1 MCCAASLLRGRCGR
15 FWATCTAWYI
25 GVDGGGRQVVRF
37 AHSLS
42 SCFQGDRGETVA
54 ALLTDEHA
62 PDAESVGKQASKGPL
77 GRSPGQLA
85 WLRFKR
91 DRVGVVS
98 AVVVL
103 FFFLVGFGA
112 PLIALLHGRDPYTPY
127 ATTGN
132 GLLTDTG
139 FPIKPNGGIDG
150 NFWFGIEPH
159 TGRDVFMVLVYG
171 IRTSL
176 LISLAVVLLTTIIG
190 TILGVTAG
198 YVGGRTD
205 YVISRIT
212 DTLLSIP
219 STLFMLAFMP
229 VAWASY
235 QATGQEVPVWVRAV
249 SIIGM
254 LTLFGWTRNA
264 RLLRGQVF
272 SLREREFVEAAKVTG
287 AGPGRIIFR
296 ELLPNLWTPILVLAT
311 LDLPTYVT
319 AEAALSFLGVGITD
333 PTPDWG
339 VMVQNGSGLISS
351 DITYLVFPG
360 IGMIIFVLAFNLLGD
375 SVRDALDPKGSR

>member
-1 MCCAASLLRGRCGR
+1 M
-15 FWATCTAWYI
+15 AT
-25 GVDGGGRQVVRF
+25 
-37 AHSLS
+37 
-42 SCFQGDRGETVA
+42 
-54 ALLTDEHA
+54 LLTEELS
-62 PDAESVGKQASKGPL
+62 PDVVPTAKGGPL
-77 GRSPGQLA
+77 GRSPRQLA

-91 DRVGVVS
+91 DKTGLVAG
-98 AVVVL
+98 AVVL
-103 FFFLVGFGA
+103 FFFVIGLGA
-112 PLIALLHGRDPYTPY
+112 PLISLVYGKDPNTPY
-127 ATTGN
+127 ATTSN

-139 FPIKPNGGIDG
+139 FPIKPNGGIDSQ
-150 NFWFGIEPH
+150 FWFGIEPH
-159 TGRDVFMVLVYG
+159 TGRDVLIVLVYG

-190 TILGVTAG
+190 AVLGVTAG

-205 YVISRIT
+205 YLISRVI
-212 DTLLSIP
+212 DVLLSIP
-219 STLFMLAFMP
+219 STLFILAFMP
-229 VAWASY
+229 VAWAGY
-235 QATGQEVPVWVRAV
+235 QATGQEVPPWVRAA
-249 SIIGM
+249 SLIGL

-272 SLREREFVEAAKVTG
+272 SLREREFIEAAKVTG
-287 AGPGRIIFR
+287 AGPRRIIVR

-311 LDLPTYVT
+311 LDLPAYVT
-319 AEAALSFLGVGITD
+319 AEAALSFLGVGIKD

-360 IGMIIFVLAFNLLGD
+360 IGMVLFVLAFNLLGD

>member
-1 MCCAASLLRGRCGR
+1 M
-15 FWATCTAWYI
+15 
-25 GVDGGGRQVVRF
+25 
-37 AHSLS
+37 
-42 SCFQGDRGETVA
+42 A
-54 ALLTDEHA
+54 ALLTNDNA
-62 PDAESVGKQASKGPL
+62 PEAVPDVTGVGKKAAV

-91 DRVGVVS
+91 DKSGVI
-98 AVVVL
+98 AGIVVL
-103 FFFLVGFGA
+103 FFFVVGLGA
-112 PLIALLHGRDPYTPY
+112 PLISLAYGKDPYTPY
-127 ATTGN
+127 ATPSN

-150 NFWFGIEPH
+150 QFWFGIEPH
-159 TGRDVFMVLVYG
+159 TGRDVFMVVVYG

-176 LISLAVVLLTTIIG
+176 LISVAVVLLTTIIG
-190 TILGVTAG
+190 TVLGITAG
-198 YVGGRTD
+198 YLGGAID

-212 DTLLSIP
+212 DILLSIP

-235 QATGQEVPVWVRAV
+235 LATGEEIPVLVRAA
-249 SIIGM
+249 SMIGL

-272 SLREREFVEAAKVTG
+272 SLREREFVEAAVVTG
-287 AGPGRIIFR
+287 AGPARIIFR
-296 ELLPNLWTPILVLAT
+296 ELLPNLFTPILVLAT
-311 LDLPTYVT
+311 LDLPYYVT
-319 AEAALSFLGVGITD
+319 IEAALSFLGVGITD

-339 VMVQNGSGLISS
+339 VLVQRGASLISS
-351 DITYLVFPG
+351 DITFLVFPG
-360 IGMIIFVLAFNLLGD
+360 IGMIVFVLAFNLLGD